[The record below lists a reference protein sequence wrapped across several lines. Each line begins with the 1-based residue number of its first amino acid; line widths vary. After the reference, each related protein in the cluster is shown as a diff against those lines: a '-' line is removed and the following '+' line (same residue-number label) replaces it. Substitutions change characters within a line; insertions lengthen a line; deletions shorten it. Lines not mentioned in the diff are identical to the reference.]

1 MGGVAVKGKP
11 LDSTGACLHAPGVR
25 RQLTPCAF
33 RFASFNCFVMG
44 LLKSFSPDEIH
55 RYHRVVSHSVDV
67 RSHFEMLVWLQ
78 GDMQQYLPHDI
89 MLTAWGDFQGGQI
102 QHNVLSKLAGVRS
115 QHANAHVITPLLL
128 GLFAR
133 WAEFGH
139 KPFSLNAADGF
150 CVEKDCE
157 HSELCA
163 ALKTMR
169 SVVVHGIRDER
180 GSHDCLY
187 AAFSTKESIAESE
200 RSAMALVLPYVDAA
214 LRQVAH
220 LPHQTQAAEDTPDE
234 IILQRDFGL
243 SEREAE
249 VLHWVAAGKT
259 NSEIGSILDISS
271 FTVKNHMQRVFK
283 KLDVLNRAQAVSRLK
298 ALRFDA

>member
-1 MGGVAVKGKP
+1 
-11 LDSTGACLHAPGVR
+11 
-25 RQLTPCAF
+25 
-33 RFASFNCFVMG
+33 MG
-44 LLKSFSPDEIH
+44 LLKTFSPDEIH
-55 RYHRVVSHSVDV
+55 RYHRVLCHSVDV
-67 RSHFEMLVWLQ
+67 RSHYEMLVWLQ

-102 QHNVLSKLAGVRS
+102 QHNVLSKIAGVRS
-115 QHANAHVITPLLL
+115 QHANAQAITPLLL
-128 GLFAR
+128 NFFAR
-133 WAEFGH
+133 WVESGH
-139 KPFSLNAADGF
+139 RPFSLNTVGGF
-150 CVEKDCE
+150 CVDDDCD

-169 SVVVHGIRDER
+169 TVVVHGIKDER

-187 AAFSTKESIAESE
+187 AAFSAKESFTESE
-200 RSAMALVLPYVDAA
+200 RTAMALVLPYVDTA

-220 LPHQTQAAEDTPDE
+220 LPHQTSTIDE
-234 IILQRDFGL
+234 KTEELILQRDFGL

-298 ALRFDA
+298 ALRLDA

>member
-1 MGGVAVKGKP
+1 
-11 LDSTGACLHAPGVR
+11 
-25 RQLTPCAF
+25 
-33 RFASFNCFVMG
+33 MG

-55 RYHRVVSHSVDV
+55 RYHRVVSRSVEV
-67 RSHFEMLVWLQ
+67 RSHYEMLIWLQ
-78 GDMQQYLPHDI
+78 GDMQRYLPHDI

-102 QHNVLSKLAGVRS
+102 QHNVISKIAGVRS
-115 QHANAHVITPLLL
+115 QHTNAQAITPLLL
-128 GLFAR
+128 GFFAR
-133 WAEFGH
+133 WTEFGH
-139 KPFSLNAADGF
+139 KPFSLNVANGF
-150 CVEKDCE
+150 CVEEDSE
-157 HSELCA
+157 DSELGA
-163 ALKTMR
+163 ALKTMH
-169 SVVVHGIRDER
+169 SVLVHGIKDER

-187 AAFSTKESIAESE
+187 AAFSAKESFAESE

-220 LPHQTQAAEDTPDE
+220 LPHQTQTVDATPAA
-234 IILQRDFGL
+234 ILLQRDFGL
-243 SEREAE
+243 SDRETE

>member
-1 MGGVAVKGKP
+1 MA
-11 LDSTGACLHAPGVR
+11 
-25 RQLTPCAF
+25 
-33 RFASFNCFVMG
+33 
-44 LLKSFSPDEIH
+44 LLKAFSTDEIH

-67 RSHFEMLVWLQ
+67 RSHFEMLLWLQ
-78 GDMQQYLPHDI
+78 GDMQRYLPHDI

-115 QHANAHVITPLLL
+115 QHANAQIVTPLLL
-128 GLFAR
+128 NLFAR
-133 WAEFGH
+133 WVEFGR

-150 CVEKDCE
+150 CLDEECE
-157 HSELCA
+157 PSDLCI
-163 ALKTMR
+163 ALKSMR

-187 AAFSTKESIAESE
+187 AAFSAQESFAENE
-200 RSAMALVLPYVDAA
+200 RNAMALVLPYVDAA

-220 LPHQTQAAEDTPDE
+220 LPHQTQAAADIPDE
-234 IILQRDFGL
+234 ILLQYDFGL

-249 VLHWVAAGKT
+249 VLRWVAAGKT
-259 NSEIGSILDISS
+259 NAEIGSILDISS

-298 ALRFDA
+298 ALRLDA